1 MISNFLSKLNKD
13 ELNTS
18 EVQESQN
25 TRLER
30 LERIMSIMLE
40 ELKNLLTLHDS
51 LNKKVKDIES
61 QIRTIKL
68 SVDEVQSK
76 INVQQQ
82 SKEEIDKRFAQLESR
97 MSKFVSL
104 YEAVTNI
111 YNPFVKKSSLE
122 KLSNK
127 AADSEKDR
135 KKGLII
141 SDSIEGVEKV
151 LENVVSDTQEF
162 QKIDLPPGNS
172 VTSDLPQREMLYLK
186 YSQEKFPELLAYLE
200 KYKINE
206 TLLRD
211 LLKSLITLEVK
222 DELIY
227 NNEKLSIEQIVD
239 KIYFVLDEFNFSSI
253 KSNLLKTFE
262 GTPFY
267 SYIFNAKDVN
277 SLRRI
282 LLMIL
287 VNYYI
292 ATRR

>member
-30 LERIMSIMLE
+30 LEKIMSIMLE